1 MEALR
6 ERFSEYYDGDR
17 RATVVHTK
25 EGFEVDL
32 YINDTLFAIRKV
44 HDHSESYADDVAENW
59 CQNFIK
65 TTDLK
70 KEELI

>member
-32 YINDTLFAIRKV
+32 YILTIPYLQLDRFTTTVNHMQMTLQRTGVKLL
-44 HDHSESYADDVAENW
+44 
-59 CQNFIK
+59 
-65 TTDLK
+65 LK
-70 KEELI
+70 QLI